1 MRIAVIS
8 TMGGPD
14 WGGSEELWAAMAHE
28 ALASGDQV
36 LVSVNRWSRKPE
48 PIVDLE
54 EAGARVVTRS
64 RLRQRA
70 RHRASSP
77 LPLPAGLAPLRR
89 FAPDVVCLSH
99 GATWDVPRDPG
110 LQAGLERV
118 LDTAGRPIPYIAL
131 CQYTTEVEPLTE
143 AERARARRYFG
154 GAAAVAFVS
163 EANRASAER
172 QLAEVLRRAVI
183 VQNPVTRHPARLA
196 WPGGDTARF
205 ACVARLEAGA
215 KGQDLL
221 LTAFA
226 GERWRDRDWE
236 LSLVGAGPHEGW
248 LRALAAHHGLTDRVR
263 FCGHLSDIEEL
274 WRAHH
279 VLLLASR
286 AEGTP
291 LSLLEAMAL
300 GRPAVVTAVG
310 GNADWVDPGVTG
322 YVAAAATVDA
332 VAAALDACWDDRPR
346 WSEMGAAAHEALV
359 ERADPRPGRTLL
371 RLVHGVSAGAAC
383 SPLGG
388 RGS

>member
-1 MRIAVIS
+1 MRIAVVS
-8 TMGGPD
+8 TMEGPD

-36 LVSVNRWSRKPE
+36 LVSVNRWSRKPS
-48 PIVDLE
+48 PIAELE

-70 RHRASSP
+70 LHRASP
-77 LPLPAGLAPLRR
+77 PPPLPAGLAPLRR

-110 LQAGLERV
+110 FQAGLERV
-118 LDTAGRPIPYIAL
+118 LAATGGPIPYVAL
-131 CQYTTEVEPLTE
+131 CQYNTDFEPLTD
-143 AERARARRYFG
+143 AERDRARRYFG

-172 QLAEVLRRAVI
+172 HLAEPLHRAVV
-183 VQNPVTRHPARLA
+183 VQNPVTRCPALLP
-196 WPGGDTARF
+196 WPDDGPARF

-221 LTAFA
+221 LSAVA
-226 GERWRDRDWE
+226 GERWRERDWE
-236 LSLVGAGPHEGW
+236 LSLAGSGPHEDW
-248 LRALAAHHGLTDRVR
+248 LRALTAHHSLSDRVR
-263 FCGHLSDIEEL
+263 FCGHVRDIEEL
-274 WRAHH
+274 WRTHH
-279 VLLLASR
+279 VLVLPSR

-310 GNADWVDPGVTG
+310 GNADWVDAGVTG
-322 YVAAAATVDA
+322 FVAGAATVDA
-332 VAAALDACWDDRPR
+332 LAGALDACWDSRLR
-346 WSEMGAAAHEALV
+346 WADMGAAAHQTLV
-359 ERADPRPGRTLL
+359 DRFDRRPGRTLL
-371 RLVHGVSAGAAC
+371 RLVHGVSPGAAC